1 MISSFQDFFLSRGR
15 HWAAPGIEIDG
26 KLADC
31 KWQIAKP
38 TGTGLERAGIE
49 IAIKIMIKIKS
60 CRFQS
65 KAPEKTGALQKLRQF
80 VATWRG
86 AGPQMDGNSYVVN
99 SSLTDSLRVESI
111 TALSSPR

>member
-1 MISSFQDFFLSRGR
+1 MRVREALKFERGDPAR
-15 HWAAPGIEIDG
+15 DETGPGRI
-26 KLADC
+26 
-31 KWQIAKP
+31 
-38 TGTGLERAGIE
+38 T
-49 IAIKIMIKIKS
+49 IKIMIKIKS